1 MSDVLV
7 RIKRAVL
14 AGAYLFTD
22 KARIEML
29 TDGLTELD
37 VVESIS
43 TAVAI
48 HKTVRSRSLHRK
60 KRGEKLYVIQSTNLA
75 GLFIYTKGRLGPG
88 PGPGPEG
95 ETFYVLISAKRAV

>member
-22 KARIEML
+22 KARTEMVA
-29 TDGLTELD
+29 DGLTELD

-43 TAVAI
+43 TAVAV
-48 HKTVRSRSLHRK
+48 HKTVRSRSPYRK
-60 KRGEKLYVIQSTNLA
+60 GREKLYIIQSTNLA

-88 PGPGPEG
+88 PEG

>member
-1 MSDVLV
+1 MSDALV

-14 AGAYLFTD
+14 AGSYVFTE
-22 KARIEML
+22 KARIEMVI
-29 TDGLTELD
+29 DGLTELD

-48 HKTVRSRSLHRK
+48 HKTVRSRSLHRRT
-60 KRGEKLYVIQSTNLA
+60 RGEKLYIIQSTNLT
-75 GLFIYTKGRLGPG
+75 GLFIYTKGRL
-88 PGPGPEG
+88 GPGPEG